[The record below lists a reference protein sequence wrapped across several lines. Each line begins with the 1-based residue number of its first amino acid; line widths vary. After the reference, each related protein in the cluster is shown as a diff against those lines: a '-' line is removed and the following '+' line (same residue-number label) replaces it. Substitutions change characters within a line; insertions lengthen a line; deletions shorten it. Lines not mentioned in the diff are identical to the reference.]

1 MGHVAKSPLLFRKT
15 RNLVT
20 PAKQAK
26 QRTFFIQI
34 MQGSS
39 YNITRSFYLLIYF
52 IIQNCCQQYV
62 KLQKLLKP
70 LEPKKTLELLKPPGP
85 PKLKK
90 LLELLKLLELCYQPR
105 NKATRTEATVLGK
118 GNSVWKKTVF
128 WAIISFFFNP
138 PKLQRNIRVQ
148 NAQFVYGNFSRKGKY
163 IGKIPYIKETKVT

>member
-1 MGHVAKSPLLFRKT
+1 
-15 RNLVT
+15 
-20 PAKQAK
+20 
-26 QRTFFIQI
+26 

-128 WAIISFFFNP
+128 WAIISFFFKEGKVIAASATANTSSMQSNASKSQEILP
-138 PKLQRNIRVQ
+138 RFFDSPTKSSSDEGKKSFYNIVNSIINNFIGLQ
-148 NAQFVYGNFSRKGKY
+148 K
-163 IGKIPYIKETKVT
+163 

>member
-1 MGHVAKSPLLFRKT
+1 MVNYSTAVSLPLFSTKNVCFAKWDMLRNLLFCFAKLEIQLLQLNR
-15 RNLVT
+15 RNRDHFFLSVLE
-20 PAKQAK
+20 
-26 QRTFFIQI
+26 TFFIQI

-118 GNSVWKKTVF
+118 GNSV
-128 WAIISFFFNP
+128 
-138 PKLQRNIRVQ
+138 
-148 NAQFVYGNFSRKGKY
+148 
-163 IGKIPYIKETKVT
+163 

>member
-1 MGHVAKSPLLFRKT
+1 
-15 RNLVT
+15 
-20 PAKQAK
+20 
-26 QRTFFIQI
+26 

-128 WAIISFFFNP
+128 WAIISFFFIP
-138 PKLQRNIRVQ
+138 PSSRGIYEYRMHSLYTETFLGKENISEK
-148 NAQFVYGNFSRKGKY
+148 FH
-163 IGKIPYIKETKVT
+163 T